1 MERFEALV
9 GELTAAMARKQAA
22 GGKGRRLR
30 LMQAQLYRRIG
41 GLLIAWTDPA
51 RVNRRRVALAEG

>member
-30 LMQAQLYRRIG
+30 MQAQLYRRIG